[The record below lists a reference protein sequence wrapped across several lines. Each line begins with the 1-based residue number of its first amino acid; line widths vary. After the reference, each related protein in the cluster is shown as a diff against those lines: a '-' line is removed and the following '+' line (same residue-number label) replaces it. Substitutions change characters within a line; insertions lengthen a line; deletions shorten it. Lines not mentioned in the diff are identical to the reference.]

1 MMNYEDLVS
10 YIKVQG
16 VFLLR
21 GILVLVVGFFIIHW
35 VFKLLG
41 RNQKYIKIEPTLKG
55 FLDNLIKLVLYII
68 VILTAANIMGIPMTS
83 VVTLVASAGVAISLA
98 LQGALSNLVGGLIL
112 LILKPIKVD
121 EFIKVGDIE
130 GTVKRISAFYTELA
144 MPDNRFISVP
154 NSTLTNTA
162 IINYTRLGTR
172 RLDVNFSVD
181 YAADIAHVKEVLT
194 EVIIRSAGI
203 LPDPAPVVRLTECG
217 DHALNFVIRVWTKT
231 SDYWDVNF
239 FLIEEGKLA
248 LDRAGISIPYPQLD
262 VHLKE
267 R

>member
-1 MMNYEDLVS
+1 MPAGGRA
-10 YIKVQG
+10 VQG

-130 GTVKRISAFYTELA
+130 GCTRDSQPILTDINLPQYTYTPEGDDAGFDSITVFASPYDPRPLAESASGRVRPFRSSEHRDPRGARAPRRGLRI
-144 MPDNRFISVP
+144 
-154 NSTLTNTA
+154 
-162 IINYTRLGTR
+162 
-172 RLDVNFSVD
+172 
-181 YAADIAHVKEVLT
+181 
-194 EVIIRSAGI
+194 
-203 LPDPAPVVRLTECG
+203 CG
-217 DHALNFVIRVWTKT
+217 PR
-231 SDYWDVNF
+231 
-239 FLIEEGKLA
+239 
-248 LDRAGISIPYPQLD
+248 
-262 VHLKE
+262 
-267 R
+267 